1 MARPSK
7 AEISSQGLKISLEKV
22 ERVLSD
28 VAEDII
34 QYIELSHL
42 QNHILAIDDPSLH
55 STLQVSNFDI
65 HSWGREREKLHCL
78 LSFNGNRIKIIP
90 SYDWNYSDYILR
102 SIIILLH
109 IRNKV
114 TNRVNTSTK

>member
-34 QYIELSHL
+34 QYIEISHL

-65 HSWGREREKLHCL
+65 HCRGRE
-78 LSFNGNRIKIIP
+78 
-90 SYDWNYSDYILR
+90 
-102 SIIILLH
+102 
-109 IRNKV
+109 V
-114 TNRVNTSTK
+114 TLFTLIQ